1 MKFFMKF
8 LLIGAFLSAVGFITQ
23 CKKSGGDYLQLHE
36 KEYLTSSEW
45 EVLAFHNDYPVG
57 KQGGIEFIIRDR
69 RLFTNGGIVVERKSV
84 SDGSGI
90 VYDPIP
96 DIEKPL
102 RQVNHETGVITLLFE
117 YPDINLNYSIE
128 LIPKGDELQVKSH
141 ILSDFDAEEVEAIW
155 FQIELFP
162 DDFFEK
168 SFISESGFGNFPYRF
183 TGSDDQPGVQ
193 PQFASLAKGKSLN
206 IAPECNALNMYV
218 KSNVNDLELIDDRK
232 EAQRGWFILRTQ
244 LDLSAKEK
252 SAEITFSPKI
262 MGNWLREPVIA
273 HSQVGYHTGH
283 PKVAFIETD
292 QRDKKV
298 SKVKLHRIEPDGS
311 QVLVKNVKPNVWG
324 QWLRYRYLTFDFSDV
339 VQPGMYQIVYG
350 NTETS
355 IFPIS
360 DQVFKYGVWQPTLET
375 FIPVQ
380 MCHMRVEDRGQ
391 IWHGACHLDDGLQAP
406 SPLHH
411 FDGFRQ
417 KESTETKF
425 KPLERIPGLSQGG
438 WHDAADDDINT
449 GSTGRTTYHLALVA
463 DEFNVM
469 TDRTSINFES
479 REVQLHRPDGKPD
492 VLQQVLQGVK
502 WLLAPY
508 RVGNHSF
515 VGVISSDWDT
525 YIKKGDWAQYTDN
538 LFYNPD
544 LPLGTRTA
552 THSGVPDDRYVFTN
566 KDTRTEYMVASILAA
581 SARVLS
587 DFAPEKSEECLRVSR
602 EIWEREKDLAPVFF
616 SSVGTPE
623 NLTGQKANAAVELY
637 LTTRDNYY
645 LDELVNM
652 KDSIL
657 SNFSQ
662 SAWTVS
668 RIIDK
673 INDSKFVTAYE
684 NQLKVYAREI
694 EQDLNSNPFG
704 IYFTNQ
710 IWGLGWNNLW
720 NTVEHFFLVKNYPD
734 LFPASQVHN
743 PLFFNL
749 GVHYG
754 SNHSFVSAVGSNSMI
769 PTFGI
774 NLPHYS
780 VIPGGSYSGTGLLFP
795 DFPELKSNHPY
806 LWQQSEYIIPGG
818 SAFVFCA
825 LASEYLAERE

>member
-1 MKFFMKF
+1 MNRFFY
-8 LLIGAFLSAVGFITQ
+8 LSLTITFFITCFVYGGNQ
-23 CKKSGGDYLQLHE
+23 SGKSIFRLDKRQ
-36 KEYLTSSEW
+36 YLTSSQW
-45 EVLAFHNDYPVG
+45 DVLAFHNDYPVG

-69 RLFTNGGIVVERKSV
+69 RSFTNGGVVIERKS
-84 SDGSGI
+84 GAQGQGI

-96 DIEKPL
+96 DITKPL
-102 RQVNHETGVITLLFE
+102 RYVNEKTGAITLLFE
-117 YPDINLNYSIE
+117 NTDLDLKYSIE
-128 LIPKGDELQVKSH
+128 LIPKRTELEIQVH
-141 ILSDFDAEEVEAIW
+141 ILSDFNADEIASMW
-155 FQIELFP
+155 FQMEIFP
-162 DDFFEK
+162 DDYFEK
-168 SFISESGFGNFPYRF
+168 SFIAENGFGNFPIRY
-183 TGSDDQPGVQ
+183 TEKNNNQGVQ
-193 PQFASLAKGKSLN
+193 PGLMPLATGKYIN
-206 IAPECNALNMYV
+206 IAPECSNYNMLV
-218 KSNVNDLELIDDRK
+218 KSFGNNLELVDDRK
-232 EAQRGWFILRTQ
+232 NTQGSWFILRTP
-244 LDLSAKEK
+244 LNLSNKERAAVISFK
-252 SAEITFSPKI
+252 PQIKE
-262 MGNWLREPVIA
+262 NWLRQPVIA
-273 HSQVGYHTGH
+273 HSQVGYHPGH
-283 PKVAFIETD
+283 QKVAFIETD
-292 QRDKKV
+292 QRDNKIL
-298 SKVKLHRIEPDGS
+298 KVKLNRIESDGS
-311 QVLVKNVKPNVWG
+311 QVLIKHLKPKVWG
-324 QWLRYRYLTFDFSDV
+324 RWLRYRYLTFDFSDV

-350 NTETS
+350 SQKTS

-360 DQVFKYGVWQPTLET
+360 EQVFKNGVWQPTLET

-406 SPLHH
+406 APLHH

-417 KESTETKF
+417 KELTETKF
-425 KPLERIPGLSQGG
+425 QPLEIIPGINKGG

-469 TDRTSINFES
+469 TDRTSINFEK

-515 VGVISSDWDT
+515 VGVISSQWDT

-538 LFYNPD
+538 LFYNSEFSID
-544 LPLGTRTA
+544 SVTV

-566 KDTRTEYMVASILAA
+566 KDTRTEYLVAAILAL

-587 DFAPEKSEECLRVSR
+587 DFAPEKSGECLRVSR
-602 EIWEREKDLAPVFF
+602 EIWEREKNLTPVFF
-616 SSVGTPE
+616 GSVGTPE

-637 LTTRDNYY
+637 LTTGDNYY

-668 RIIDK
+668 RIIDR
-673 INDSKFVTAYE
+673 INDSNFVTAYE

-720 NTVEHFFLVKNYPD
+720 NTVEHFFLVKNYPK

-780 VIPGGSYSGTGLLFP
+780 VIPGGSFSGTAMLFP
-795 DFPELKSNHPY
+795 DFPELKNNHPF
-806 LWQQSEYIIPGG
+806 LWQQSEYIVFGG
-818 SAFVFCA
+818 SAFIFCA
-825 LASEYLAERE
+825 LASEFLAERK